1 MARKR
6 PVKPHWRATTTE
18 CQPPDWSDPTSGTLT
33 QPAMRTSICR
43 PAPIPS
49 PLRPQDYPVAPRP
62 TPPRQRP
69 VREHIDITNLRIS
82 QGHGQPQF
90 ATITT
95 RLLPSNDAT
104 SSRHNVRIAAT
115 YSAVR
120 SARRSNGTP
129 SASNSS
135 LDHPTPR
142 LVSAAYH
149 STDPGSPLLWPL
161 SPGCAQA
168 AVARPSRRPPAT
180 RRQRR
185 NSTRSSGQ
193 ANPPVPEPR

>member
-49 PLRPQDYPVAPRP
+49 PLRPQVGDVDVLANWALTSWCWSRCH
-62 TPPRQRP
+62 R
-69 VREHIDITNLRIS
+69 IILRIS

>member
-1 MARKR
+1 MTR
-6 PVKPHWRATTTE
+6 
-18 CQPPDWSDPTSGTLT
+18 PPDWSDPTSGTLT

-62 TPPRQRP
+62 TPTRQRP